1 MDFDAAEPQASSA
14 PAGARAPE
22 LSGRE
27 QDILRL
33 LGAGMTTKEIAG
45 TLFISPET
53 VRTYIR
59 RAMQKLEANT
69 RTQAVAIAIRR
80 SLIT

>member
-1 MDFDAAEPQASSA
+1 MDPEAAEPTPSSA
-14 PAGARAPE
+14 QAGARAE
-22 LSGRE
+22 LSARE

-80 SLIT
+80 SLIP